1 MSCFVVDHGTIDTIV
16 QGMITEGLCPPHNGS
31 MVGRVLLRQ
40 NVYAY
45 TKRYKGESTAE
56 LMGDVRQYRFRGIEA
71 PLDPAIVL
79 QQVKCYQHQCI
90 DDPTFEGS
98 PARALVVELARTLA
112 ERGVSA
118 AGPWGVADI
127 SEAVAR

>member
-1 MSCFVVDHGTIDTIV
+1 VSCFVVDHGTIDTIV

-45 TKRYKGESTAE
+45 TKRYQDVTTAE
-56 LMGDVRQYRFRGIEA
+56 MMGSARQYRFRGIEA

-79 QQVKCYQHQCI
+79 QQVKCYQYQCI
-90 DDPTFEGS
+90 DDPIFEQS
-98 PARALVVELARTLA
+98 PARALVVELARTLE

-127 SEAVAR
+127 TEAIAR

>member
-1 MSCFVVDHGTIDTIV
+1 MSCFIVDKGTIDTIV
-16 QGMITEGLCPPHNGS
+16 QAMIAEGLCPAHNGS

-45 TKRYKGESTAE
+45 TKRYQGETTAE
-56 LMGDVRQYRFRGIEA
+56 MMGDVRQYRFRGIEA

-79 QQVKCYQHQCI
+79 QQVRCYQYQCI
-90 DDPTFEGS
+90 DDPIFEQS
-98 PARALVVELARTLA
+98 PARALVAELARALG
-112 ERGVSA
+112 ERGVKA

-127 SEAVAR
+127 AEAVAR